1 MHTKP
6 PTPAVFQILL
16 ALVEG
21 ERHGYAIMQ
30 AVAAETEN
38 VFTMGPG
45 TLYGAL
51 KRMLAAGLVE
61 ESGERPDPEMMLSDS
76 VVPSVAGIP
85 GLALLSAFVVALGL
99 VGSYSGALVRRFAMM
114 ALGD

>member
-1 MHTKP
+1 MVLSTFVLGFLRPQRAWHW
-6 PTPAVFQILL
+6 ALL
-16 ALVEG
+16 VGLCVPG
-21 ERHGYAIMQ
+21 
-30 AVAAETEN
+30 AE
-38 VFTMGPG
+38 
-45 TLYGAL
+45 
-51 KRMLAAGLVE
+51 
-61 ESGERPDPEMMLSDS
+61 MLSDS

>member
-61 ESGERPDPEMMLSDS
+61 ESGERPDPEMNQERRKYYRISANGRR
-76 VVPSVAGIP
+76 VAAEEAKR
-85 GLALLSAFVVALGL
+85 LE
-99 VGSYSGALVRRFAMM
+99 ALVASARAKLL
-114 ALGD
+114 LGNPSMWAS